1 MVSTKK
7 IYYKL
12 VLFVNSSE
20 ISERPCVVILD
31 TVKYMPTMKNISSTF
46 ALVSVWIS
54 LLQALP
60 SAANMRFPTKKI
72 NFDRT
77 FINGVRYGMNN
88 RTVLQKLGKPKSSKE
103 VRLCYG
109 KVNRLNYPGMI
120 VDIQRNNQGEFVS
133 GIEVAQ
139 QNLGI
144 DGIVKVGDSIS
155 LAKKAYSPNIFR
167 ANDRSNQWYAR
178 PNPSEVSLGFKTNKA
193 GTIVKISVEVGC

>member
-1 MVSTKK
+1 
-7 IYYKL
+7 
-12 VLFVNSSE
+12 
-20 ISERPCVVILD
+20 
-31 TVKYMPTMKNISSTF
+31 MKNASSIF
-46 ALVSVWIS
+46 VLVSVSIS
-54 LLQALP
+54 LLPALP
-60 SAANMRFPTKKI
+60 SAANIRFPTKKI

-77 FINGVRYGMNN
+77 FINGIKYGMNN
-88 RTVLQKLGKPKSSKE
+88 RTVLQKLGKPQSSRE

-133 GIEVAQ
+133 GIEVAK

-167 ANDRSNQWYAR
+167 ASDRNDQWYAR
-178 PNPSEVSLGFKTNKA
+178 PNPSEISLGFKTNKA
-193 GTIVKISVEVGC
+193 GTILKISIEVGC

>member
-1 MVSTKK
+1 MV
-7 IYYKL
+7 L
-12 VLFVNSSE
+12 LVNSSG
-20 ISERPCVVILD
+20 ISDRQCVVIFD
-31 TVKYMPTMKNISSTF
+31 TVKYLLTMKNASSIF
-46 ALVSVWIS
+46 VSVSVSLS
-54 LLQALP
+54 LLLALP
-60 SAANMRFPTKKI
+60 SAANMRFSTKKI

-77 FINGVRYGMNN
+77 FINGIKYGMNN
-88 RTVLQKLGKPKSSKE
+88 RTVLQKLGKPQSSRA

-133 GIEVAQ
+133 GIEVAK

-167 ANDRSNQWYAR
+167 ARDRSNQWYAR
-178 PNPSEVSLGFKTNKA
+178 PNPSEISLGFKTNKS
-193 GTIVKISVEVGC
+193 GTILKISIEVGC